1 MKNKY
6 LLPWINDLFDQL
18 NGATV
23 FSKIDL
29 RSRYYQL
36 QIKELDVAKITFRT
50 RYGHYKFLIMSF
62 RLTNAPAMFMN
73 LINRVFFL
81 PYLDKFVMVFIDD
94 ILVYSSSYSE
104 HEQHLRHV
112 LMTLRKHQLYA
123 KLSNYGFWL
132 KEVFLWHVIS
142 VKGIFMDLGKVE
154 AILKW
159 ERLGKV
165 K

>member
-1 MKNKY
+1 
-6 LLPWINDLFDQL
+6 
-18 NGATV
+18 
-23 FSKIDL
+23 
-29 RSRYYQL
+29 
-36 QIKELDVAKITFRT
+36 
-50 RYGHYKFLIMSF
+50 
-62 RLTNAPAMFMN
+62 
-73 LINRVFFL
+73 
-81 PYLDKFVMVFIDD
+81 MVFIDD

-112 LMTLRKHQLYA
+112 LMTLRKHQLYV

-132 KEVFLWHVIS
+132 KEVFLGHVIS
-142 VKGIFMDLGKVE
+142 VKGILMDLGKVE